1 MAYFN
6 TREDNLERS
15 YRKVEAMY
23 RKDMGF
29 EEIVRAT
36 GLTMMDVLDICQKIF
51 AIDMS
56 KARRRELYN

>member
-6 TREDNLERS
+6 TREDNLDKS

-23 RKDMGF
+23 RKDMSF
-29 EEIVRAT
+29 DEIVRAT
-36 GLTMMDVLDICQKIF
+36 KLPMMDVLDIAQKIF

-56 KARRRELYN
+56 KARRRELYV